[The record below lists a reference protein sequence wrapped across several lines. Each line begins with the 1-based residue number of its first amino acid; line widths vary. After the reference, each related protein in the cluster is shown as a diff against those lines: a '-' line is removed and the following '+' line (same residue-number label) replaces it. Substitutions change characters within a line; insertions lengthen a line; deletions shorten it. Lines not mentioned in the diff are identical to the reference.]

1 MRRKSKKQCSKFVIF
16 RSDCLQVQEQAPC
29 LNYSDNFDNFEE
41 NEIVQLSRRVK
52 RQLVKVRVKVMHP
65 EE

>member
-16 RSDCLQVQEQAPC
+16 RSDCLQVQEQGPC
-29 LNYSDNFDNFEE
+29 LNFDNFEE